1 MPTPASRAIDSSDTG
16 RPSAAA
22 NAAVATS
29 SNFSRF
35 RRASDRT
42 LPAKAEAPPFL
53 LPSNK
58 RRVLRI
64 PPVSHARGSTM
75 TDKPH
80 PGGPGGSSSIGTNPV
95 ARVGYGA
102 MQLFEASFDDAVA
115 VLRRAVELGVNH
127 IDTASFYGPGEVNR
141 RIREA
146 LAPYPD
152 DLVIVSKVGAR
163 YTGDQPVPL
172 AAAQRPAELRAA
184 VEDDLRQ
191 LGLDQIPVVNLR
203 RLDLG
208 PGLAAEGDQIVDV
221 DDQLAEMIALR
232 DEGKIGAIGVSSVP
246 LDVLRRALPA
256 GIACV
261 QNAYSLLDRSQEE
274 MLDVSRTENIAW
286 VPYFP
291 LGSAFPGF
299 PKVADNPVVVD
310 IAGEIGATPSQVG
323 LAWLLAHAPN
333 TLLIPGTR
341 SIAHLEENLGAGD
354 VALSA
359 EAIGRLD
366 AVTAPGADAI
376 GHGIE
381 RFIEQS

>member
-1 MPTPASRAIDSSDTG
+1 
-16 RPSAAA
+16 
-22 NAAVATS
+22 
-29 SNFSRF
+29 
-35 RRASDRT
+35 
-42 LPAKAEAPPFL
+42 
-53 LPSNK
+53 
-58 RRVLRI
+58 
-64 PPVSHARGSTM
+64 M

-80 PGGPGGSSSIGTNPV
+80 PGGTGSIGTDTV

-102 MQLFEASFDDAVA
+102 MQLFDTSADDAAA

-141 RIREA
+141 RIRAA
-146 LAPYPD
+146 LSPYPD

-163 YTGDQPVPL
+163 YTGEEPVPL

-191 LGLDQIPVVNLR
+191 LGIERVPVVNLR

-274 MLDVSRTENIAW
+274 MLEVCKPQGGEGIAW

-299 PKVADNPVVVD
+299 PKVADHPAVLD
-310 IAGEIGATPSQVG
+310 IAGDLGVSPSQVG
-323 LAWLLAHAPN
+323 LAWLLAQAPN

-341 SIAHLEENLGAGD
+341 SIAHLEENLGAGE
-354 VALSA
+354 VALTA
-359 EAIGRLD
+359 EAIARLD
-366 AVTAPGADAI
+366 AVTTPGANPNP
-376 GHGIE
+376 HGVE
-381 RFIEQS
+381 RFIERR

>member
-1 MPTPASRAIDSSDTG
+1 
-16 RPSAAA
+16 
-22 NAAVATS
+22 
-29 SNFSRF
+29 
-35 RRASDRT
+35 
-42 LPAKAEAPPFL
+42 
-53 LPSNK
+53 
-58 RRVLRI
+58 
-64 PPVSHARGSTM
+64 M

-80 PGGPGGSSSIGTNPV
+80 PGGIGSLGTHAV

-102 MQLFEASFDDAVA
+102 MQLFEGSFDDAVA

-141 RIREA
+141 RIHQA

-163 YTGDQPVPL
+163 FTGEQPVPL

-191 LGLDQIPVVNLR
+191 LGLDCVPVVNLR

-208 PGLAAEGDQIVDV
+208 PGLAAEGDQVVDV

-232 DEGKIGAIGVSSVP
+232 DEGKIGAIGISSVP
-246 LDVLRRALPA
+246 LDVLQRALPA
-256 GIACV
+256 GVACV

-274 MLDVSRTENIAW
+274 MLDVLKAQGEEETAW

-299 PKVADNPVVVD
+299 PKVADNEVVRA
-310 IAGEIGATPSQVG
+310 IADELDKTPAQVG

-333 TLLIPGTR
+333 TLLIAGTK
-341 SIAHLEENLGAGD
+341 SIAHLEENIGAGD
-354 VALSA
+354 IVLSA
-359 EAIGRLD
+359 DQVARLD
-366 AVTAPGADAI
+366 AVTAPGAAPLE
-376 GHGIE
+376 HGIE
-381 RFIEQS
+381 GFIESR

>member
-1 MPTPASRAIDSSDTG
+1 
-16 RPSAAA
+16 
-22 NAAVATS
+22 
-29 SNFSRF
+29 
-35 RRASDRT
+35 
-42 LPAKAEAPPFL
+42 
-53 LPSNK
+53 
-58 RRVLRI
+58 
-64 PPVSHARGSTM
+64 M
-75 TDKPH
+75 TDKSH
-80 PGGPGGSSSIGTNPV
+80 PGGIGSIGATRV

-102 MQLFEASFDDAVA
+102 MQLFEAASPADAAA

-163 YTGDQPVPL
+163 YTGEQPVPL
-172 AAAQRPAELRAA
+172 TAAQRPAELRAA
-184 VEDDLRQ
+184 VEDDLSQ
-191 LGLDQIPVVNLR
+191 LGLDRIQVVNLR
-203 RLDLG
+203 RMDLG
-208 PGLAAEGDQIVDV
+208 PGVGAEGDQIVDL

-246 LDVLRRALPA
+246 LDVVRRALPA

-274 MLDVSRTENIAW
+274 MVDFCTAEGIAW

-341 SIAHLEENLGAGD
+341 SIAHLEENTGAGD
-354 VALSA
+354 VTLSA
-359 EAIGRLD
+359 EAIARLD
-366 AVTAPGADAI
+366 AVTIPGVDPSAHRVEPFLEAP
-376 GHGIE
+376 
-381 RFIEQS
+381 QS